1 MKKNISVI
9 IPVKERFDLLYK
21 ALKSI
26 NNQTLLPK
34 EVIIIDDFSLSPL
47 KLNLNNYN
55 FKILLIRNKK
65 NYGVSKS
72 RNIGIKNSS
81 GKYLAFIDSD
91 DYWKK
96 NKLHL
101 EYNFLKKQNLDMTY
115 CNYINKSKNK
125 FKIESSKE
133 IYHRLINLWSNP
145 NCFCLFFKKKS
156 FMKIGY
162 FDENLKGSEDHD
174 LWFRISK
181 KNFKIGMI
189 NKNLVKINNYNKFQI
204 SRNFEIRENS
214 LKKFLKKYKKIIP
227 DKKYK
232 NYKKELFARAFIPV
246 FNDSI
251 KRLNIKNIFLSM
263 RYLIHSKIFYKRY
276 TNYLIRK
283 FFN

>member
-96 NKLHL
+96 NKLYL
-101 EYNFLKKQNLDMTY
+101 EYNLLKKQNLDMTY

-145 NCFCLFFKKKS
+145 NCSCLFFKKKS

-162 FDENLKGSEDHD
+162 FDENRD
-174 LWFRISK
+174 LGLPKDPWCK
-181 KNFKIGMI
+181 
-189 NKNLVKINNYNKFQI
+189 
-204 SRNFEIRENS
+204 
-214 LKKFLKKYKKIIP
+214 P
-227 DKKYK
+227 
-232 NYKKELFARAFIPV
+232 
-246 FNDSI
+246 
-251 KRLNIKNIFLSM
+251 
-263 RYLIHSKIFYKRY
+263 
-276 TNYLIRK
+276 
-283 FFN
+283 

>member
-101 EYNFLKKQNLDMTY
+101 EYNFLKKQKLDMTY

-145 NCFCLFFKKKS
+145 NCSCLFFKKKS

-189 NKNLVKINNYNKFQI
+189 NKSISNNK
-204 SRNFEIRENS
+204 
-214 LKKFLKKYKKIIP
+214 
-227 DKKYK
+227 
-232 NYKKELFARAFIPV
+232 
-246 FNDSI
+246 
-251 KRLNIKNIFLSM
+251 
-263 RYLIHSKIFYKRY
+263 
-276 TNYLIRK
+276 
-283 FFN
+283 